1 MCVHA
6 LLFAMQTGRFSLR
19 LCVLLVVAV
28 AAQNRTTLVDG
39 IDGTLKVA
47 RSGEGST
54 GELGLNTEL
63 VLTLFGVPC
72 TVRSFRI

>member
-39 IDGTLKVA
+39 ID
-47 RSGEGST
+47 
-54 GELGLNTEL
+54 LGLLLAAWASNDPNADL
-63 VLTLFGVPC
+63 DGNGV
-72 TVRSFRI
+72 VNGADLGLMFAAWSAG